1 MHLLFDRILFEVTD
15 IGYLDSQTA
24 NVLPLLSYH
33 LIIVLLFNLTHLVVV
48 EYGVDLKIRDEF
60 LVWDT
65 QGTEFVLDGRVDNKV
80 FEGKV
85 LDHLDLHGV
94 APNSNRQGVERGL
107 FDNFVLLVSLDL
119 AWQNIVKFS

>member
-1 MHLLFDRILFEVTD
+1 MHLLFDWILFEVTD
-15 IGYLDSQTA
+15 IGYLDPQTA

-94 APNSNRQGVERGL
+94 APNSNCQGVERGL

-119 AWQNIVKFS
+119 A

>member
-1 MHLLFDRILFEVTD
+1 MHFLFNRILFEVTN
-15 IGYLDSQTA
+15 IGYLDPQTA
-24 NVLPLLSYH
+24 DVFPLLFYH

-48 EYGVDLKIRDEF
+48 EYGVDLNIRDEF

-65 QGTEFVLDGRVDNKV
+65 QGAEFVLDGRVNHKV
-80 FEGKV
+80 VQGQV

-107 FDNFVLLVSLDL
+107 FNNFVLLVSLNF
-119 AWQNIVKFS
+119 A